1 MAIDYENL
9 LNFPIPEVRQTLT
22 RRDTVFYALSIGFGY
37 DPMDERQLDFVDHH
51 RNLQAV
57 PSMAAVL
64 CHPGFWLR
72 DPRTGVD
79 AVRLVHGE
87 QEIEIHKPLPVEGV
101 LVGRTRVTGIVD
113 KGEGK
118 GALLYSEKQVRDE
131 VGSLIASARA
141 TTFLR
146 GDGGRVDWGRVRAD
160 FPLLMR
166 QVHGK
171 PLVYL
176 DNANTSQKPLPVIAA
191 QDEFYRRYNANV
203 SRAVHALG
211 TEATDAYE
219 AARAKLAGFLNVRA
233 DELVLCSGTTFAI
246 NLVAYSWAL
255 PRLKEGDTILVSRM
269 EHHANIV
276 PWQLVAQRTGA
287 RIRVAELLPD
297 GSLDL
302 EGLYR
307 AMTGEVKL
315 LAVAH
320 VSNVLGTVN
329 PVREICREARRR
341 GIVTVVDGSQAAP
354 HMRLDVAAIGCDFY
368 AVTGHKMCGPTGTG
382 ALWARREHL
391 EAMPPFIGGGEMIKE
406 VSFEGTVFNDPPH
419 KFEAGTPNIAG
430 FVGLGAAVDY
440 LQRLGMDNVAA
451 REAGL
456 LAHATEAL
464 QAVPG
469 LRILGTAPGKAAV
482 ISFLVEG
489 AHAHD
494 MATLLDLEGVAVRS
508 GQHCAHPL
516 LQYFGV
522 AATLRASLA
531 FYNTH
536 EEIDRFVE
544 ALLKVRRLLC

>member
-1 MAIDYENL
+1 MPNHD
-9 LNFPIPEVRQTLT
+9 
-22 RRDTVFYALSIGFGY
+22 G
-37 DPMDERQLDFVDHH
+37 
-51 RNLQAV
+51 
-57 PSMAAVL
+57 
-64 CHPGFWLR
+64 
-72 DPRTGVD
+72 GVD
-79 AVRLVHGE
+79 WA
-87 QEIEIHKPLPVEGV
+87 
-101 LVGRTRVTGIVD
+101 
-113 KGEGK
+113 
-118 GALLYSEKQVRDE
+118 
-131 VGSLIASARA
+131 
-141 TTFLR
+141 
-146 GDGGRVDWGRVRAD
+146 RVRAD

-166 QVHGK
+166 EVHGK
-171 PLVYL
+171 PLVYF
-176 DNANTSQKPLPVIAA
+176 DNANTGQKPLPVIAS
-191 QDEFYRRYNANV
+191 QDAFYRRQNANV

-211 TEATDAYE
+211 TEATEAYE
-219 AARAKLAGFLNVRA
+219 GARGKLARFLGVRA

-255 PRLKEGDTILVSRM
+255 PRLKAGDVILVSRM

-287 RIRVAELLPD
+287 TVRVAEILAD

-302 EGLYR
+302 DALYR

-315 LAVAH
+315 LALAH

-341 GIVTVVDGSQAAP
+341 GIVTMVDGSQAAP
-354 HMRLDVAAIGCDFY
+354 HMKLDVAAIGCDFY
-368 AVTGHKMCGPTGTG
+368 ALTGHKMCAPTGTG

-391 EAMPPFIGGGEMIKE
+391 LAMPPFIGGGEMIKE
-406 VSFEGTVFNDPPH
+406 VSFDGTVFNDPPH
-419 KFEAGTPNIAG
+419 RFEAGTPNIAG

-440 LQRLGMDNVAA
+440 LESVGMDAIAA
-451 REAGL
+451 REAEL

-464 QAVPG
+464 QAIPG
-469 LRILGTAPGKAAV
+469 LRIFGTAPHKAAV

-494 MATLLDLEGVAVRS
+494 LATLLDLEGVAVRS

-516 LQYFGV
+516 LQFFGV

-536 EEIDRFVE
+536 EEIERFAV
-544 ALLKVRRLLC
+544 ALEKTRRLLC